1 MKLQPLKCMEVFGKG
16 PFIPAGTRAVQGP
29 RHPAAPAHAVTR
41 MRETVSLDSV
51 EMSKYPVVCGLVKKG
66 EERRR
71 RNDGGGRGK
80 RSSSIKSP
88 YVHSTSSTVGLGVRA
103 RQAEVWASR
112 TQPRALARGRAASGL
127 PLPGLP
133 LFQGP
138 FLLDTSADLLLKP
151 AHLLLKLTDE
161 IYHTLRAGVGRGEK
175 MKGSRLDGL
184 MRRGEKKVRS
194 QQQVMMMKRK
204 ERKHG
209 PGNQVSR

>member
-1 MKLQPLKCMEVFGKG
+1 MEVFGKG

-103 RQAEVWASR
+103 RQAEV
-112 TQPRALARGRAASGL
+112 
-127 PLPGLP
+127 
-133 LFQGP
+133 
-138 FLLDTSADLLLKP
+138 
-151 AHLLLKLTDE
+151 
-161 IYHTLRAGVGRGEK
+161 
-175 MKGSRLDGL
+175 
-184 MRRGEKKVRS
+184 
-194 QQQVMMMKRK
+194 
-204 ERKHG
+204 
-209 PGNQVSR
+209 